1 MMIFTPQG
9 GPHRYK
15 VSYPLK
21 AETRGESH
29 MTGTASVLKMT
40 FRGQKSWVSIAT
52 SHRNSSR
59 DNIRVGT

>member
-9 GPHRYK
+9 GPHRCK

-40 FRGQKSWVSIAT
+40 FRGQNHGCLQAT
-52 SHRNSSR
+52 GIVLRTMT
-59 DNIRVGT
+59 VGT